1 MSESRMYVEES
12 DVSGFVI
19 IRGAARAA
27 KPRETGLTIV
37 ADRGY
42 GAHRIAD
49 LIETAGPHIDWVK
62 FAIGHW
68 RVLPEAALR
77 RKIRQLRD
85 AGIGVFLAGDASE
98 AAWLQGVSR
107 DYFARALDVGAEGVE
122 VSSAQVLM
130 PTLDKLRLINQAAAS
145 GLKVVAEAGRK
156 GSDPRPSLHG
166 GISHEI
172 EQLRSVGP
180 WRILVQAE
188 GITEGVEEPQTDLIR
203 EIVGTFGLSHL
214 IFQAKDASIQEFYI
228 RSFGPEVSLDIE
240 DDQAVA
246 LELLRI
252 GLRKSALA
260 GLTRSESTQE
270 PPR

>member
-1 MSESRMYVEES
+1 MTGQES
-12 DVSGFVI
+12 DVSSFAI
-19 IRGAARAA
+19 IRGADRAL

-49 LIETAGPHIDWVK
+49 LIETAGPHVDWVK

-98 AAWLQGVSR
+98 AAWLQGVSG
-107 DYFARALDVGAEGVE
+107 DSFARAIDVGSEGVE

-130 PTLDKLRLINQAAAS
+130 PTQEKLRLVEQAAAT

-166 GISHEI
+166 GIIREI
-172 EQLRSVGP
+172 DQLRGVGP
-180 WRILVQAE
+180 WRVLVQAE
-188 GITEGVEEPQTDLIR
+188 GITA
-203 EIVGTFGLSHL
+203 GTSV
-214 IFQAKDASIQEFYI
+214 IQEAI
-228 RSFGPEVSLDIE
+228 VAAAVRHNVVIIPFGGDMDIHVANGRWHHSDGGCAVPTDRDAHDCIAGHIQGCCSSLHFSYRTDEPHSLD
-240 DDQAVA
+240 
-246 LELLRI
+246 
-252 GLRKSALA
+252 
-260 GLTRSESTQE
+260 
-270 PPR
+270 

>member
-1 MSESRMYVEES
+1 M
-12 DVSGFVI
+12 DQNVSVFAC
-19 IRGAARAA
+19 IRGVPRAS

-42 GAHRIAD
+42 GANRIAD
-49 LIETAGPHIDWVK
+49 LIETAGPHVDWVK

-68 RVLPEAALR
+68 RVLPEAPLR

-98 AAWLQGVSR
+98 AAWLQGVSG
-107 DYFARALDVGAEGVE
+107 DYFARALDIGAEGVE

-130 PTLDKLRLINQAAAS
+130 PTPDKLRLVEQAAAA

-166 GISHEI
+166 GIIREI
-172 EQLRSVGP
+172 EQLKSVGP
-180 WRILVQAE
+180 WRVLVQAE
-188 GITEGVEEPQTDLIR
+188 GITEGVEEPRTDLIR
-203 EIVGTFGLSHL
+203 DIIATFGLSDL

-246 LELLRI
+246 LELLRL

-260 GLTRSESTQE
+260 GLTRHDTEE
-270 PPR
+270 AGR

>member
-1 MSESRMYVEES
+1 MTGQES
-12 DVSGFVI
+12 DVSSFAI
-19 IRGAARAA
+19 IRGADRAL

-49 LIETAGPHIDWVK
+49 LIETAGPHVDWVK

-107 DYFARALDVGAEGVE
+107 DYFARAIDVGAEGVE

-130 PTLDKLRLINQAAAS
+130 PTQEKLRLVEQAAAT

-166 GISHEI
+166 GIIREI
-172 EQLRSVGP
+172 DQLRGVGP
-180 WRILVQAE
+180 WRVLVQAE
-188 GITEGVEEPQTDLIR
+188 GITEGVEEPRTDLVR
-203 EIVGTFGLSHL
+203 EIIATFGLSDL
-214 IFQAKDASIQEFYI
+214 IFQAKDAQIQEFYI

-260 GLTRSESTQE
+260 GLTRTEGTQE
-270 PPR
+270 KAR